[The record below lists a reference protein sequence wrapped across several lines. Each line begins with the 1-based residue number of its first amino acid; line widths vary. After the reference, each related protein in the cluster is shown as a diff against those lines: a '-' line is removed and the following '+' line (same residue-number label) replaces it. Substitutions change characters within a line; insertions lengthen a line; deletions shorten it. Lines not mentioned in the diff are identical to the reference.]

1 MTGRAIALLCVILF
15 AWTPPVAHAQEEEPF
30 NRGISARNQQRWRD
44 VVREMTAAIQIRDR
58 ESDRKIRSGFGGFVG
73 VGGTEYLPLFFLGEA
88 HFALK
93 ECGPAVDAWTRSE
106 QQGMVR
112 RHRPDLFKIQQN
124 GSIECERAGVL
135 LLSRYESTLSS
146 TQQVY
151 NDAVAMTQRLVT
163 RSQAT
168 PGAWRPEMKEQLERA
183 IVEVNA
189 SYKGLTG
196 AMKSRLEKDFA
207 DARAA
212 AERARD
218 IVTGLD
224 AALTAALDAA
234 TTLQQQ
240 AADIESILSGADATD
255 RIVESKKA
263 LWTPAHAGSVQAG
276 RDALQRGRDRL
287 GAAVRGG
294 NASLLP
300 DARAYATDASTRLR
314 QVLDDL
320 NRVERSNAERA
331 FAELQLAAQ
340 EEFLLAE
347 NGVASLDT
355 AISEHGAGAD
365 VQSQRASL
373 ESEIN
378 AAKRRYEASRKAENL
393 SGMREAIRTVTVAR
407 SRLTELLA
415 GIRPLT
421 LVDRG
426 VDPALVEGARL
437 FFTGQ
442 YQAALVAL
450 EAADRFGP
458 EVPLRVHGHLL
469 RAAALHALYVRSG
482 QADQSLRARALQEL
496 ERCRSLNPEFVPS
509 AERFSPAFITFFQNG
524 QASAPGAAEGRP

>member
-1 MTGRAIALLCVILF
+1 
-15 AWTPPVAHAQEEEPF
+15 
-30 NRGISARNQQRWRD
+30 
-44 VVREMTAAIQIRDR
+44 MTAAIQISDR
-58 ESDRKIRSGFGGFVG
+58 ESDRKIRSGFGGVIG

-88 HFALK
+88 HFELK
-93 ECGPAVDAWTRSE
+93 ECGPAVDAWTKSE

-112 RHRPDLFKIQQN
+112 RHRPDLFKIQQS
-124 GSIECERAGVL
+124 GSIECERSGVL
-135 LLSRYESTLSS
+135 LLGRYESTLSS
-146 TQQVY
+146 TQQIY

-168 PGAWRPEMKEQLERA
+168 PGVWRPDMKEQLERA
-183 IVEVNA
+183 IGEVNT
-189 SYKGLTG
+189 SYNRLTG
-196 AMKSRLEKDFA
+196 GMKSRLEKDFA
-207 DARAA
+207 EARAA

-218 IVTGLD
+218 IATGLD
-224 AALTAALDAA
+224 AAVTAALEAA
-234 TTLQQQ
+234 ATLQQQ
-240 AADIESILSGADATD
+240 AADIESILSGADTTD
-255 RIVESKKA
+255 RLVESKKT
-263 LWTPAHAGSVQAG
+263 LWTPAHASSVQAG

-300 DARAYATDASTRLR
+300 EARTYATDAATRLR
-314 QVLDDL
+314 QVLEDL
-320 NRVERSNAERA
+320 NRVERSNTERA

-347 NGVASLDT
+347 NGIASLDT
-355 AISEHGAGAD
+355 AISEHAPGAD
-365 VQSQRASL
+365 VQSGRASL
-373 ESEIN
+373 ESQIN
-378 AAKRRYEASRKAENL
+378 GAKRRYEAALKAENL

-450 EAADRFGP
+450 QAADSFGP
-458 EVPLRVHGHLL
+458 EVPLRVHAHLL
-469 RAAALHALYVRSG
+469 RAAALHSLYVRTG
-482 QADQSLRARALQEL
+482 QADQSLRARALQEI
-496 ERCRSLNPEFVPS
+496 ERCRSLNPEFAPS
-509 AERFSPAFITFFQNG
+509 AERFSPAFISFFKNG
-524 QASAPGAAEGRP
+524 QSPASDAAEDRR